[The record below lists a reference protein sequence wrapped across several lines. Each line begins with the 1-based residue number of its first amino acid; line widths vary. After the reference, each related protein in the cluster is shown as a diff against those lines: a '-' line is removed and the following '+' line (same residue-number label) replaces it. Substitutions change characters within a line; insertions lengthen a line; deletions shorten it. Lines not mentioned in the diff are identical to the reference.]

1 MITKQIYQNFNSES
15 RLQTGLE
22 LEWIDIGTGALPDQ
36 AKDIITQHEDA
47 WRKSLENLKTRSAFA
62 LEHSEN
68 ESKIKATRKLLV
80 EIIYEFRKLEQSAEA
95 DEIITALLNQ
105 YLENS
110 GWPLRF
116 TRSRPV
122 PPRNRRPVQHWN
134 SSGWLMYPRR
144 TQQRMAHLCK
154 SAKRSPISAPCSTNS
169 TRCIKP
175 EPIQF
180 WLTSESSYT
189 PGKTK

>member
-1 MITKQIYQNFNSES
+1 M
-15 RLQTGLE
+15 QTGLE
-22 LEWIDIGTGALPDQ
+22 LEWIDIGTWVLPDQ

-105 YLENS
+105 YLEKL
-110 GWPLRF
+110 GLALEIYQKQA
-116 TRSRPV
+116 RSSQKPPPSSTLEQLGLVDV
-122 PPRNRRPVQHWN
+122 PPADPAADGSPLQI
-134 SSGWLMYPRR
+134 SKAI
-144 TQQRMAHLCK
+144 THL
-154 SAKRSPISAPCSTNS
+154 SALLN
-169 TRCIKP
+169 
-175 EPIQF
+175 QF
-180 WLTSESSYT
+180 NTLH
-189 PGKTK
+189 KA